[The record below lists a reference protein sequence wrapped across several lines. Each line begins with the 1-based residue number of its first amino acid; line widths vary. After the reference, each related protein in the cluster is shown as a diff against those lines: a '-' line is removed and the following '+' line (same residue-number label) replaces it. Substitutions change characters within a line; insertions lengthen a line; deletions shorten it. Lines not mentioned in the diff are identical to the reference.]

1 MSIFFDFEVGP
12 SGRRFRRA
20 VDGDK
25 YDVEAIINHEHTEKV
40 FGKPDIGRLMQ
51 VLKVKLSNSEIN
63 NFLLF
68 VEK

>member
-25 YDVEAIINHEHTEKV
+25 HDIMTFMSESSKKL
-40 FGKPDIGRLMQ
+40 FGEVDIGCLM
-51 VLKVKLSNSEIN
+51 
-63 NFLLF
+63 
-68 VEK
+68 

>member
-25 YDVEAIINHEHTEKV
+25 QDIETFVSSSFETL
-40 FGKPDIGRLMQ
+40 FGVADIGCLM
-51 VLKVKLSNSEIN
+51 
-63 NFLLF
+63 
-68 VEK
+68 